1 MTFCRFLVLG
11 FAEIPALSRHRPST
25 STRRLAMIIVAR
37 TPQKEPAKPLF
48 SDSTLVLAQRSADSY
63 SLRV

>member
-1 MTFCRFLVLG
+1 
-11 FAEIPALSRHRPST
+11 
-25 STRRLAMIIVAR
+25 MIIVAR